1 MLEEIKREIE
11 TLEKSATR
19 LQALAQDN
27 PSILKNAQIILTFV
41 YILKFITP
49 EKGNP
54 LTPQLKI
61 GASPWPERL
70 D

>member
-11 TLEKSATR
+11 TLEKSAMR
-19 LQALAQDN
+19 LKALAQDN

-49 EKGNP
+49 EKVKEEN
-54 LTPQLKI
+54 
-61 GASPWPERL
+61 
-70 D
+70 